1 MKKRQDDYEAFVA
14 KFERKKT
21 SDDCYTPPA
30 VYDAVLRWLSNKV
43 DISGREIIRPFW
55 PDTDYQLEKYPP
67 GCVVVDNPPFSLFT
81 PIVRWYIAMNIDF
94 FLFAQHKTIL
104 NNPDKYT
111 RIICG
116 ADIIYENGAEVR
128 TSFVSNLFGDT
139 LAMSAPDL
147 YESLNAIARDKSLP
161 KYHYPENVL
170 TFSDISKCSAHG
182 VEISIPRGESH
193 FIRALD
199 CQKEHGKHIYGAG
212 FLLSDRQAAAI
223 REAHKQCERNKI
235 AKAAKD
241 ESTHVWNLSD
251 RERAICLELGGGA

>member
-21 SDDCYTPPA
+21 SDDCFTPPA
-30 VYDAVLRWLSNKV
+30 IYDAVLQWLSKKV
-43 DISGREIIRPFW
+43 DLSGREIVRPFW
-55 PDTDYQLEKYPP
+55 PDTDYQLAKYPL
-67 GCVVVDNPPFSLFT
+67 GCVVVDNPPFSIFT
-81 PIVRWYIAMNIDF
+81 PIVRWYLAMGIDF
-94 FLFAQHKTIL
+94 FLFSQHKTIL
-104 NNPDKYT
+104 NNPDNYT

-116 ADIIYENGAEVR
+116 ADIIYENGADVR

-147 YESLNAIARDKSLP
+147 YESINEIARDKSLP
-161 KYHYPENVL
+161 KYHYPDNVL
-170 TFSDISKCSAHG
+170 TFSDVSKCSVHG

-212 FLLSDRQAAAI
+212 FILSDRQAAAI

-235 AKAAKD
+235 EKAAKD
-241 ESTHVWNLSD
+241 KSTHIWSLSD
-251 RERAICLELGGGA
+251 REKAICLELGGGV